1 MSKLNTLNLRKNF
14 SHGKLGDCFEAGGVN
29 QIRDRG
35 GSEFDAPF
43 SSWNPTQLLTSDYLA
58 VSRGKLQAQR
68 TKTRSEE
75 TGQAFESKIA
85 AAARYLAGNVA
96 EIFLL
101 GSSLIPQLLIPVNRD
116 LAYIFTFP

>member
-1 MSKLNTLNLRKNF
+1 M
-14 SHGKLGDCFEAGGVN
+14 N

-35 GSEFDAPF
+35 GSEFDASY

-58 VSRGKLQAQR
+58 VSRGKLKAQR

-85 AAARYLAGNVA
+85 AAARYFAGNVP
-96 EIFLL
+96 EICLL
-101 GSSLIPQLLIPVNRD
+101 GSSLIPQFLIPVNLD
-116 LAYIFTFP
+116 LTSIFTFP